1 MPVPPRPSQVNPINS
16 NRGRLAARDTP
27 AELDTLLVAN
37 RRAERRRRLLLIGG
51 GLIVIALAGY
61 GLRARQQHL
70 PPPIRYATVVAAR
83 GALTVNV
90 TATGTLQ
97 PVTQVEVGTE
107 VSGTV
112 EAVLVNFND
121 RVEAGQVIARL
132 DTTQLAAKE
141 RQSHAALRLA
151 QARVVEAQATEL
163 ETRNKLRRSERLLAQ
178 KLVASEEHDTAL
190 AANTRAKAGM
200 AVADAQVKQARAQ
213 LDYDQRLLEKAV
225 IHAPISGIVLKR
237 QVEPGQTVVA
247 AMQTPVLF
255 TLAENL
261 KQMQLHVQVDEADVG
276 KVTLG
281 QSAEFTVDAYPNKK
295 FPAVITL
302 IRFVPQTV
310 DGVVTYETLLTVD
323 NSALLLRPGMT
334 VTAEITVKKS
344 DDVLLVPNAALRFAP
359 PTRVTEAAAQNSSL
373 ASRLMWRPPPVTKRA
388 LDEPSAGTRVWT
400 LRGNEPLALNVTTG
414 ASDGAQTEIV
424 SGSLKVGTAVIVD
437 AQTPPP

>member
-1 MPVPPRPSQVNPINS
+1 MPVSPRPSQVNPVNM
-16 NRGRLAARDTP
+16 NRGRFAASGVP
-27 AELDTLLVAN
+27 SELDALLAEN
-37 RRAERRRRLLLIGG
+37 RRAERRRRLLLIGSA
-51 GLIVIALAGY
+51 LIVIALAGY
-61 GLRARQQHL
+61 GFRARQQHL
-70 PPPIRYATVVAAR
+70 PPPIRYATVAAVR

-97 PVTQVEVGTE
+97 PITQVEVGTE

-141 RQSHAALRLA
+141 RQSRAALGLA
-151 QARVVEAQATEL
+151 EARVVEAQATEL
-163 ETRNKLRRSERLLAQ
+163 EARNKLRRSERLLAQ
-178 KLVASEEHDTAL
+178 KLVATENHDTTL
-190 AANTRAKAGM
+190 AANTRAKAGV
-200 AVADAQVKQARAQ
+200 AVAEAQVKQARAQ

-276 KVTLG
+276 KVALG
-281 QSAEFTVDAYPNKK
+281 QRAEFTVDAYPNKK

-302 IRFVPQTV
+302 VRFVPQTV

-359 PTRVTEAAAQNSSL
+359 PVRAAETAEQSSSL

-388 LDEPSAGTRVWT
+388 LDEPSVGTRVWT
-400 LRGNEPLALNVTTG
+400 LRGNEPVALNLTTG
-414 ASDGAQTEIV
+414 ASDGARTEIV

-437 AQTPPP
+437 ALTPAP